1 MNTKL
6 LHVIPGAVVACSALG
21 LWGVVARRLDD
32 ATVLLV
38 VAATAGATGDGI
50 LELSA
55 GPEGTRLVLDLWETR
70 RLAESQCQCEGNL
83 SRQELDTLLRALG
96 CQSARGY
103 YDAFHKK
110 APFVPDVSP
119 APVSGKCYGVEEM
132 ENLLEAGFDFWLTT
146 GRFNDAFEERFA
158 ARVGRKFA
166 LSANS
171 GSSANLLA
179 VAALTSPKLGERRLR
194 PGDEVITTAAG
205 FPTTVAPLV
214 QYGLIPVFLDADPA
228 TGNVRPEQIEA
239 AVTDKTRLV
248 CLAHTLGNPFDL
260 AAAMKVVKAH
270 DLWLIEDCC
279 DALGAGFNRD
289 GLSGLCGTF
298 GHIATYSFYPA
309 HHITMGEG
317 GAVTTD
323 DPLLRKLLMSY
334 RDWGRDCWCP
344 PGHDD
349 TCKRRYA
356 WKFPLLPEGYDHKY
370 VYSHL
375 GYNLKITD
383 MQAAVGLAQLDRLD
397 GFIEARRKNFAIL
410 TEALADLEGEHLSLP
425 KPTPGSLP
433 SWFGYLVTLGPAAGS
448 REDLLRFLAGH
459 KIGTRLLFAGNML
472 RQPCSEAMVHRVP
485 VELVGTD
492 VIMRR
497 SFWIG
502 LYPGLSREQL
512 EFSAGCLRRW
522 LTGGGN

>member
-1 MNTKL
+1 MNTHSLEIK
-6 LHVIPGAVVACSALG
+6 PGSVVARATAG
-21 LWGVVARRLDD
+21 GQGVVARRTDD
-32 ATVLLV
+32 AMVLLV
-38 VAATAGATGDGI
+38 EQAASGATGEGVLTVTGPDGQ
-50 LELSA
+50 
-55 GPEGTRLVLDLWETR
+55 PLVLDLWATS
-70 RLAESQCQCEGNL
+70 RLPEGRCRPMGAI
-83 SRQELDTLLRALG
+83 SRQDLDRLLRGLG
-96 CQSARGY
+96 RQTARDY
-103 YDAFHKK
+103 YEAFHRQP
-110 APFVPDVSP
+110 PFVPDALP
-119 APVSGKCYGVEEM
+119 ARVSGKCYGAEEM

-158 ARVGRKFA
+158 KRVGRKFA
-166 LSANS
+166 LTANS

-205 FPTTVAPLV
+205 FPTTVAPLI
-214 QYGLIPVFLDADPA
+214 QYGLVPVFLDADPA

-239 AVTDKTRLV
+239 AVTDRTRLV

-260 AAAMKVVKAH
+260 AAVMKTVRAH

-279 DALGAGFNRD
+279 DALGAGFSRD
-289 GLSGLCGTF
+289 GLDGLCGTF

-323 DPLLRKLLMSY
+323 DPLLRKLLMSF

-344 PGHDD
+344 PGTDN
-349 TCKRRYA
+349 TCHRRYE

-397 GFIEARRKNFAIL
+397 GFIEARRRNFAFL
-410 TEALADLEGEHLSLP
+410 TEALADLEGDLLHLP
-425 KPTPGSLP
+425 KATPGSAP
-433 SWFGYLVTLGPAAGS
+433 SWFGYLLTLGSAAGS
-448 REDLLRFLAGH
+448 REELLRFLDGH
-459 KIGTRLLFAGNML
+459 KIGTRLLFAGNLL
-472 RQPCSEAMVHRVP
+472 RQPCAEGMTHRAP
-485 VELVGTD
+485 MPLPGTD
-492 VIMRR
+492 TILRR

-502 LYPGLSREQL
+502 LYPGLGQAEL
-512 EFSAGCLRRW
+512 EHASGCLRQW
-522 LTGGGN
+522 LTGEGKA